1 MSYAIKMKGFPF
13 AGLDRDS
20 DTWELHL
27 QQNLSN
33 YMKLIITKS
42 YPLFIWRG
50 WSGEDDSLTLTL
62 AFVFISI
69 IAGKS
74 LLLYFQYVK

>member
-1 MSYAIKMKGFPF
+1 MGHS
-13 AGLDRDS
+13 
-20 DTWELHL
+20 T
-27 QQNLSN
+27 
-33 YMKLIITKS
+33 
-42 YPLFIWRG
+42 PLFIWRG

>member
-42 YPLFIWRG
+42 L
-50 WSGEDDSLTLTL
+50 D
-62 AFVFISI
+62 
-69 IAGKS
+69 K
-74 LLLYFQYVK
+74 